1 MLESILPGLDL
12 MMIGMSIVFSFL
24 LLLII
29 ATKQMSLIVGSVFDD
44 TSLIKK
50 VDTNGPEII
59 SNQEKQIITEVL
71 GLHKSWQTR
80 IEESLKLY

>member
-1 MLESILPGLDL
+1 MIESIFPGLDL

-29 ATKQMSLIVGSVFDD
+29 ATKLMSLIVGSVFDD
-44 TSLIKK
+44 TSLIEK
-50 VDTNGPEII
+50 VEINGPERI

-71 GLHKSWQTR
+71 GLHKS
-80 IEESLKLY
+80 

>member
-1 MLESILPGLDL
+1 MIESILPGLDL

-29 ATKQMSLIVGSVFDD
+29 ATKLMSLIVGSVFDD

-50 VDTNGPEII
+50 VGTNGPEII
-59 SNQEKQIITEVL
+59 SNQEKQIIIEVL
-71 GLHKSWQTR
+71 GLHKS
-80 IEESLKLY
+80 

>member
-29 ATKQMSLIVGSVFDD
+29 ATKLMSLIVGSVVDD

-71 GLHKSWQTR
+71 GLHKS
-80 IEESLKLY
+80 

>member
-1 MLESILPGLDL
+1 MIESILPGLDL

-29 ATKQMSLIVGSVFDD
+29 ATKLMSLIVGSVFGD

-59 SNQEKQIITEVL
+59 SNQEKQIIIEVL
-71 GLHKSWQTR
+71 GLHKS
-80 IEESLKLY
+80 

>member
-12 MMIGMSIVFSFL
+12 MMIGMGIVFSFL

-29 ATKQMSLIVGSVFDD
+29 ATKLMSLIVGSVFDD

-59 SNQEKQIITEVL
+59 SNQEKQIIIEVL
-71 GLHKSWQTR
+71 GLHKS
-80 IEESLKLY
+80 

>member
-29 ATKQMSLIVGSVFDD
+29 ATKLMSLIVGSVFDD

-50 VDTNGPEII
+50 VHTNGPEII

-71 GLHKSWQTR
+71 GLHK
-80 IEESLKLY
+80 L

>member
-29 ATKQMSLIVGSVFDD
+29 ATKLMSLIVGSVFDD

-50 VDTNGPEII
+50 VDTNGPELI

-71 GLHKSWQTR
+71 GLHKS
-80 IEESLKLY
+80 

>member
-1 MLESILPGLDL
+1 MIESILPGLDL

-29 ATKQMSLIVGSVFDD
+29 ATKLMSLIVGSVFDD

-59 SNQEKQIITEVL
+59 SNQEKQIIFEVL
-71 GLHKSWQTR
+71 GLHKS
-80 IEESLKLY
+80 

>member
-29 ATKQMSLIVGSVFDD
+29 ATKLMSLIVGSVFND

-59 SNQEKQIITEVL
+59 SNQEKQIIIEVL
-71 GLHKSWQTR
+71 GLHKS
-80 IEESLKLY
+80 

>member
-29 ATKQMSLIVGSVFDD
+29 ATKLMSLIVGSVFDD
-44 TSLIKK
+44 TSLIKI

-59 SNQEKQIITEVL
+59 SNQEKQIIIEVL
-71 GLHKSWQTR
+71 GLHKS
-80 IEESLKLY
+80 

>member
-1 MLESILPGLDL
+1 MIESILPGLDL

-29 ATKQMSLIVGSVFDD
+29 ATKLMSLIVGSVFDD
-44 TSLIKK
+44 TSLIEK
-50 VDTNGPEII
+50 VEINGPERI

-71 GLHKSWQTR
+71 GLHKS
-80 IEESLKLY
+80 

>member
-1 MLESILPGLDL
+1 MIESILPGLDL

-29 ATKQMSLIVGSVFDD
+29 ATKLMSLIVGSVIDD

-50 VDTNGPEII
+50 VDTNSPEII

-71 GLHKSWQTR
+71 GLHKS
-80 IEESLKLY
+80 

>member
-1 MLESILPGLDL
+1 MIESIFPGLDL
-12 MMIGMSIVFSFL
+12 MIIGMSIVFSFL

-29 ATKQMSLIVGSVFDD
+29 ATKLMSLIVGSVFDD

-59 SNQEKQIITEVL
+59 SNQEKQIIIEVL
-71 GLHKSWQTR
+71 GLHKS
-80 IEESLKLY
+80 

>member
-1 MLESILPGLDL
+1 MIESILPGLDL

-29 ATKQMSLIVGSVFDD
+29 ATKLMSLIVGSVFDD
-44 TSLIKK
+44 TTLIKK

-59 SNQEKQIITEVL
+59 SNQEKQIIIEVL
-71 GLHKSWQTR
+71 GLHKS
-80 IEESLKLY
+80 

>member
-1 MLESILPGLDL
+1 MIESILPGLDL

-29 ATKQMSLIVGSVFDD
+29 STKLMSLIVGSVFDD

-50 VDTNGPEII
+50 VDTNSPEII

-71 GLHKSWQTR
+71 GLHKS
-80 IEESLKLY
+80 

>member
-29 ATKQMSLIVGSVFDD
+29 ATKLMSLIVGSVFDD

-50 VDTNGPEII
+50 VDINDPEII
-59 SNQEKQIITEVL
+59 SNQEKQIIIEVL
-71 GLHKSWQTR
+71 GLHKS
-80 IEESLKLY
+80 

>member
-29 ATKQMSLIVGSVFDD
+29 ATKLMSLIVGFVFDD

-71 GLHKSWQTR
+71 GLHKS
-80 IEESLKLY
+80 

>member
-29 ATKQMSLIVGSVFDD
+29 ATKLMSLIVGSVLDD

-59 SNQEKQIITEVL
+59 SNQEKQIIIEVL
-71 GLHKSWQTR
+71 GLHKS
-80 IEESLKLY
+80 

>member
-29 ATKQMSLIVGSVFDD
+29 ATKLMSLIVGSVFDD
-44 TSLIKK
+44 TSLIEK
-50 VDTNGPEII
+50 VDTNDPEII
-59 SNQEKQIITEVL
+59 SNQEKQIIIEVL
-71 GLHKSWQTR
+71 GLHKS
-80 IEESLKLY
+80 

>member
-1 MLESILPGLDL
+1 MIESILPGLDL

-29 ATKQMSLIVGSVFDD
+29 ATKLMSLIVGYVFDD

-50 VDTNGPEII
+50 VDTNGPEIV

-71 GLHKSWQTR
+71 GLHKS
-80 IEESLKLY
+80 

>member
-1 MLESILPGLDL
+1 MIESILPGLNL

-29 ATKQMSLIVGSVFDD
+29 ATKLMSLIVGSVFDD
-44 TSLIKK
+44 TSLIEK
-50 VDTNGPEII
+50 VEINGPERI

-71 GLHKSWQTR
+71 VLHKS
-80 IEESLKLY
+80 

>member
-1 MLESILPGLDL
+1 MLESILPGLYL

-29 ATKQMSLIVGSVFDD
+29 ATKLMSLIVGSVFDD
-44 TSLIKK
+44 TSLTKK

-59 SNQEKQIITEVL
+59 SNQEKQIIIEVL
-71 GLHKSWQTR
+71 GLHKS
-80 IEESLKLY
+80 

>member
-1 MLESILPGLDL
+1 MIESILPGIDL

-29 ATKQMSLIVGSVFDD
+29 ATKLMSLIVKNVFDD

-50 VDTNGPEII
+50 VDSNSSEII

-71 GLHKSWQTR
+71 GLHKS
-80 IEESLKLY
+80 

>member
-1 MLESILPGLDL
+1 MIESILPGLDL

-29 ATKQMSLIVGSVFDD
+29 ATKLMSLIVGSVFDD

-50 VDTNGPEII
+50 VDTNGPKII

-71 GLHKSWQTR
+71 GLHKS
-80 IEESLKLY
+80 

>member
-1 MLESILPGLDL
+1 

-29 ATKQMSLIVGSVFDD
+29 ATKLMSLIVKIVFDD

-50 VDTNGPEII
+50 VDSNSSEII

-71 GLHKSWQTR
+71 GLHKS
-80 IEESLKLY
+80 

>member
-29 ATKQMSLIVGSVFDD
+29 ATKLMSLIVGSVFDD

-50 VDTNGPEII
+50 VGTNGPEII
-59 SNQEKQIITEVL
+59 SNQEKQIIIEVL
-71 GLHKSWQTR
+71 GLHKS
-80 IEESLKLY
+80 

>member
-1 MLESILPGLDL
+1 MIESILPGLDL

-29 ATKQMSLIVGSVFDD
+29 ATKLMSLIVGSVFDD

-50 VDTNGPEII
+50 VDTYGPAII

-71 GLHKSWQTR
+71 GLHKS
-80 IEESLKLY
+80 

>member
-29 ATKQMSLIVGSVFDD
+29 ATKLMSLIVGSVFDD
-44 TSLIKK
+44 TSLINK
-50 VDTNGPEII
+50 VDTNGSEII

-71 GLHKSWQTR
+71 GLHKS
-80 IEESLKLY
+80 

>member
-12 MMIGMSIVFSFL
+12 MMIGMSIAFSFL

-29 ATKQMSLIVGSVFDD
+29 ATKLMSLIVGSVFDD

-50 VDTNGPEII
+50 VDTNGSEII

-71 GLHKSWQTR
+71 GLHKS
-80 IEESLKLY
+80 

>member
-1 MLESILPGLDL
+1 MIESILPGLDL

-29 ATKQMSLIVGSVFDD
+29 ATKLMSLIVGSVFDD
-44 TSLIKK
+44 TTLIKK

-71 GLHKSWQTR
+71 GLHKS
-80 IEESLKLY
+80 

>member
-1 MLESILPGLDL
+1 MIDSILPGLDL

-29 ATKQMSLIVGSVFDD
+29 ATKLMSLIVGSVFDN

-50 VDTNGPEII
+50 VDTSGSEII
-59 SNQEKQIITEVL
+59 SNLEKQIIIEVL
-71 GLHKSWQTR
+71 GLHKS
-80 IEESLKLY
+80 

>member
-1 MLESILPGLDL
+1 MIESILPGLDL

-29 ATKQMSLIVGSVFDD
+29 ATKLMSLIVGSVFDD

-50 VDTNGPEII
+50 VDTNDPEII

-71 GLHKSWQTR
+71 GLHKS
-80 IEESLKLY
+80 

>member
-29 ATKQMSLIVGSVFDD
+29 ATKLMSLIVGSVFDE

-59 SNQEKQIITEVL
+59 SNQEKQIIIEVL
-71 GLHKSWQTR
+71 GLHKS
-80 IEESLKLY
+80 

>member
-1 MLESILPGLDL
+1 MIESILPGLDL

-29 ATKQMSLIVGSVFDD
+29 ATKLMSLIVGSVFDE

-50 VDTNGPEII
+50 VDTNGSEVI

-71 GLHKSWQTR
+71 GLHKS
-80 IEESLKLY
+80 

>member
-1 MLESILPGLDL
+1 MIESILPGLDL

-29 ATKQMSLIVGSVFDD
+29 ATKLMSLIVGSVFDD

-50 VDTNGPEII
+50 VDTNSPEII
-59 SNQEKQIITEVL
+59 SNQEKQIIIEVL
-71 GLHKSWQTR
+71 GLHKS
-80 IEESLKLY
+80 